1 MPFVAI
7 RSQPDEVKN
16 KKDYGNTEA
25 QGKATFCLGTSAQ
38 HSICVPFFVIRP
50 PNAFLC
56 PTHSY
61 FCSIEKP
68 NNGISGN
75 QTLRHINLNANPL
88 GDAALLVFAEA
99 LQQMDAN
106 AAAVGGGSGGS
117 GFAILSLIACA
128 GLSADGVREARERF
142 PNACARKIQI
152 DRVLASTDAPA
163 PVHAYFAA
171 LQGRAAAV

>member
-1 MPFVAI
+1 
-7 RSQPDEVKN
+7 
-16 KKDYGNTEA
+16 
-25 QGKATFCLGTSAQ
+25 L
-38 HSICVPFFVIRP
+38 FFSS
-50 PNAFLC
+50 L
-56 PTHSY
+56 
-61 FCSIEKP
+61 EKP
-68 NNGISGN
+68 NNGVSGN

-88 GDAALLVFAEA
+88 GDAALLAFAEA
-99 LQQMDAN
+99 LQQMDAT
-106 AAAVGGGSGGS
+106 AAAVGGGS